1 MAYEKFLSEHHN
13 YFFFFLVKWN
23 VRDKTPEKEGSLTT
37 FLSQF

>member
-1 MAYEKFLSEHHN
+1 MKNFYQN
-13 YFFFFLVKWN
+13 IIINFFFFLVKWN